1 MKTFVTVN
9 FIMGFDDVEFYFEIQ
24 GNHISLCK
32 VLSGDKYNVMN
43 IRKVCISLNPDYASW
58 LKFHSGTYYEGTEIE
73 DTELNYLFGNNHW
86 FVSKDHATFD
96 KYIKELKF
104 HMEELKGE

>member
-1 MKTFVTVN
+1 MRKSIIIE
-9 FIMGFDDVEFYFEIQ
+9 FITGFHGLEFYFEIQ
-24 GNHISLCK
+24 GDRIFLCR
-32 VLSGDKYNVMN
+32 VVSGDVYSTMTIK
-43 IRKVCISLNPDYASW
+43 KVCISLNPDYASW